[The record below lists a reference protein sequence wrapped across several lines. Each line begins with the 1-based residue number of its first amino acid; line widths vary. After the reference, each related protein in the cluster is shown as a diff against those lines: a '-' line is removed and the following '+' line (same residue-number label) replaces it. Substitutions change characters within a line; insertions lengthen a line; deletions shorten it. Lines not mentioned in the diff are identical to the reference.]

1 MAENITKDNE
11 LVQPIKIL
19 DKEGNLKYLLDFN
32 RASVKYAEMRGFK
45 LDNMEGL
52 SMSAMEDLF
61 HYSFRAHQP
70 KMTKAE
76 TDKIL
81 YDELHGFKEG
91 MIERLVELYLQPF
104 NTLMQ
109 AGDTAKNSTM
119 TVEF

>member
-109 AGDTAKNSTM
+109 AEDTAKNSTM

>member
-45 LDNMEGL
+45 LDDMEGL

-70 KMTKAE
+70 KMTKAG

-81 YDELHGFKEG
+81 YNELHGFKEG

-109 AGDTAKNSTM
+109 AEDTAKNSTM